1 MLFAQIK
8 TRLLDGKFC
17 QKINIVLS
25 TKQWLKSSFLNMI
38 LQISQLLVSGHN
50 GSMFPLHES
59 LASCV
64 FSRFRNKKNEK
75 QHGRKKKVDEESSVE
90 MLDAIISD
98 ADTVRFIIYIQTQN
112 MLACLQ
118 PGKFPPS
125 KFQAA
130 SRLKIC
136 LHIFYSYNEL
146 DNIYESARSQRLLR
160 HSLNK
165 YILQV

>member
-1 MLFAQIK
+1 
-8 TRLLDGKFC
+8 
-17 QKINIVLS
+17 
-25 TKQWLKSSFLNMI
+25 
-38 LQISQLLVSGHN
+38 
-50 GSMFPLHES
+50 MF
-59 LASCV
+59 

-118 PGKFPPS
+118 PGKFPAS

-146 DNIYESARSQRLLR
+146 DNIYETAQSQRLLR